1 MVRFLPIETHLF
13 LDFLTEGWADAHP
26 SVGGSDLAPW
36 AIVLRTIA
44 HGIDFSEFQ
53 RRTATLK
60 LAN

>member
-1 MVRFLPIETHLF
+1 VGEWSSSLSKVSFLSKE
-13 LDFLTEGWADAHP
+13 
-26 SVGGSDLAPW
+26 SSYLAPW

-53 RRTATLK
+53 RRKTTLK